1 MQLFVF
7 MKMICKSNDAEE
19 LLGKNSIV
27 LMNLDH
33 DDRVMKP
40 EEHS

>member
-19 LLGKNSIV
+19 LWVRNSTATEP
-27 LMNLDH
+27 D
-33 DDRVMKP
+33 
-40 EEHS
+40 S